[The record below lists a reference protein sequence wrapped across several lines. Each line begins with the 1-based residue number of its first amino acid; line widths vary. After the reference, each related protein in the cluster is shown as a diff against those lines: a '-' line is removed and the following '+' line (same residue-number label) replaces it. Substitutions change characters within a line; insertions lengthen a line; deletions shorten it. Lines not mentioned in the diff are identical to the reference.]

1 MIDPTSITHFNRTD
15 SELQL
20 FWIFCIL
27 VAGKN
32 SDVASKKVAS
42 LFNKLQD
49 QTPFEYL
56 EENRNSLHNLLVAH
70 RVGQY
75 TRIENAISQSL
86 RVDLRTATLEDLMAI
101 KGVGPKTARFFL
113 LHSRGDCEHVILDTH
128 ILRYLRERWNMD
140 VPISTPP
147 PVEYNRIEK
156 IAGNLIKTD
165 YPHLSMAEADLLIW
179 AQQSGRLNE
188 SPFTP

>member
-1 MIDPTSITHFNRTD
+1 MINPTQITNFERTD
-15 SELQL
+15 RELQL

-32 SDVASKKVAS
+32 SDVAARKVGS
-42 LFNKLQD
+42 LFKNLGD

-56 EENRNSLHNLLVAH
+56 NENKHAIHNLLVAN

-75 TRIENAISQSL
+75 NRIESALTQSL
-86 RVDLRTATLEDLMAI
+86 ELDLRSATLEDLMKI

-113 LHSRGDCEHVILDTH
+113 LHSRHDCEHVILDVH
-128 ILRYLRERWNMD
+128 ILRYLRTRWQMD
-140 VPISTPP
+140 VPINTPP

-156 IAGNLIKTD
+156 LAANLIKSD
-165 YPHLSMAEADLLIW
+165 FPNLSMAEADLLIW
-179 AQQSGRLNE
+179 ANGSGRLEE
-188 SPFTP
+188 SPFFP